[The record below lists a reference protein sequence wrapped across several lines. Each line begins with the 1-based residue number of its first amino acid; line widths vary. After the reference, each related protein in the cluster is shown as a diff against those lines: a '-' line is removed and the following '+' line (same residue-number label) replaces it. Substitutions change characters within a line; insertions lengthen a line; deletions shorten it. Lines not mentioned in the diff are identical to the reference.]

1 MKEVHLRESQTK
13 IEKSKGKNWGS
24 DQIYFQTKFEELCG
38 TFHAHCSDSLVDCFW
53 ISWVSKM
60 TQFILIRISVKTER
74 SRKKSK
80 VKIRGRTRDDY
91 YFMLVSWLFIT
102 ATDCLT
108 NNDPMYWRLQNEKS
122 NRLFTWGTNQNSI
135 SSLSIRTQSL
145 EFNFNVIHLNNHFE
159 KSHDCPESDQA
170 MTRLKLKLN
179 E

>member
-1 MKEVHLRESQTK
+1 M
-13 IEKSKGKNWGS
+13 
-24 DQIYFQTKFEELCG
+24 
-38 TFHAHCSDSLVDCFW
+38 
-53 ISWVSKM
+53 M
-60 TQFILIRISVKTER
+60 QFILIVGFRLKPNVPW
-74 SRKKSK
+74 KSK
-80 VKIRGRTRDDY
+80 VKIRGQTRDDY
-91 YFMLVSWLFIT
+91 DFMPVLWLFIS

-159 KSHDCPESDQA
+159 KSHDCPESDQE